1 MRKMLPIECRKWF
14 LLSGDI
20 LWVNIARQEAMRKI
34 ALRVGPCVF
43 MYVEHD
49 VGGGELCAGSK
60 L

>member
-1 MRKMLPIECRKWF
+1 MLPIECRKWF